1 VQRKSKKDLNDLQ
14 ILLSNLKRS
23 LKGRKLS
30 RTDRLLLDIISK
42 MTDILT
48 SGLKEKQAINTKRR
62 TSTTSTQEI
71 RNEVLSL
78 RDFLRSR
85 GGSDRR
91 E

>member
-1 VQRKSKKDLNDLQ
+1 MNELR
-14 ILLSNLKRS
+14 ILLSDLKRS
-23 LKGRKLS
+23 LRGRKLS

-85 GGSDRR
+85 GRSDRR
-91 E
+91 K

>member
-1 VQRKSKKDLNDLQ
+1 MNELR
-14 ILLSNLKRS
+14 ILLSDLKRS
-23 LKGRKLS
+23 LRGRKLS
-30 RTDRLLLDIISK
+30 PTDRLLLDIISK

-85 GGSDRR
+85 GRSDRR
-91 E
+91 K